1 MQAIQSQ
8 PEPVTPYSIKHQL
21 VKHTFYFAYIFLV
34 TTGTITF
41 IEALRTKDPNIRHI
55 MNLETCIS
63 IVAAYFYSQF
73 TETIK
78 EAEKKGEPIPYD
90 KINVTRYVDW
100 FISTPLMLF
109 VLCIV
114 LAYESKRKFTF
125 FIFTIVLMC
134 NIAMLSIGYLGE
146 IRKISRQTACFLG
159 FIAFAALYWYIWV
172 TYMQGSKQTF
182 GAVLSYYLFLV
193 VWAFYGVVYLMEEE
207 QKNIVYNLL
216 DTIAK
221 AFVGIFFWMYFTKVI
236 VF

>member
-1 MQAIQSQ
+1 MQSLQMQSQ
-8 PEPVTPYSIKHQL
+8 PVGMYGVKHQL
-21 VKHTFYFAYIFLV
+21 IKNTFYFAYIFLV

-41 IEALRTKDPNIRHI
+41 IEALRTKDANIRHI

-63 IVAAYFYSQF
+63 VVAAFFYSQF
-73 TETIK
+73 TQTIK
-78 EAEKKGEPIPYD
+78 DAEEKGDPIPYD

-100 FISTPLMLF
+100 FISTPIMLF

-114 LAYESKRKFTF
+114 LAYESKKKFTF
-125 FIFTIVLMC
+125 MIYTIVLVC

-146 IRKISRQTACFLG
+146 IRKLSRQTACFLG
-159 FIAFAALYWYIWV
+159 FIAFAAMYGYIWM
-172 TYMQGSKQTF
+172 TYMHGSKNTF
-182 GAVLSYYLFLV
+182 GAILSFYMFLV

-207 QKNIVYNLL
+207 QKNVAYNIL